1 MLLDKGE
8 RLYIKR
14 KEEECVTTK
23 KKKECSKIQ
32 NTVKGTVV

>member
-23 KKKECSKIQ
+23 KKKKKNVLKYKIR
-32 NTVKGTVV
+32 